1 MSIGRSLV
9 YMVRGRST
17 AKRAGSKQTPGRKTA
32 TTPKKRTT
40 SKMTAPKRSAS
51 SKPMAAPKS
60 APSDKPTTMSKA
72 DFVRANSSLS
82 VKDLVGKALFDG
94 IDLTENY
101 VYKVRR
107 QDKLAAAKKAA
118 AARKP
123 YSKPTISPVVVKP
136 VAEMK
141 PADTKPAVTTPT
153 TTQVEDLL
161 RAVAAELG
169 LGRAVEILAGERA
182 KVRAVIG
189 GE

>member
-1 MSIGRSLV
+1 
-9 YMVRGRST
+9 
-17 AKRAGSKQTPGRKTA
+17 
-32 TTPKKRTT
+32 
-40 SKMTAPKRSAS
+40 MTAPKRSAS